1 MKTHEFSIEIYAP
14 KEVVWGVLW
23 NDETFRNWAGIIDE
37 GTYMKGELEEGNEV
51 QFISAPSGYGVISYI
66 QKLIPNEHIVFRQ
79 MADTQNDG
87 EQERAREWTGGEESY
102 SLSEKNGITTLST
115 TTDIPENL
123 TEIMSDRIPKAL
135 QRIKELAE

>member
-1 MKTHEFSIEIYAP
+1 MRNHEFLIEINAP